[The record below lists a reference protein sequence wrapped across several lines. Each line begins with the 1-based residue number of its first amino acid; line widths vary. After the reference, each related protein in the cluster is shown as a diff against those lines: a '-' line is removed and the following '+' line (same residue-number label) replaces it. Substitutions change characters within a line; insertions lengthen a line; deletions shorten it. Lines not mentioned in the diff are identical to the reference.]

1 MLIKQENLM
10 PITGNLL
17 IDNQWQPGESG
28 SMFAVNPA
36 NGETLPT
43 TFTKATAG
51 QVTLATRAAG
61 AAFDGRPLTL
71 SLSRWVPVGERGPYR
86 LVPIQPL
93 RRK

>member
-1 MLIKQENLM
+1 M

-28 SMFAVNPA
+28 SRFAVNPA

-43 TFTKATAG
+43 TFTKATAR

-71 SLSRWVPVGERGPYR
+71 SLSRWESGDPTAWFRSSLCGGSRVEGR
-86 LVPIQPL
+86 PL
-93 RRK
+93 PGA